1 MVFVTVEPKSVI
13 KKVAYLII
21 LLNSYAPQIWPQPYF
36 FLNIKEY
43 EVTIVVATQKIFFL
57 YTITLKKIRRTRKVK
72 KAINIPKN
80 VIIWKSVILEKFRKK
95 NHQAW
100 GYYKEEIHVTSFN
113 SRLKRKKMNYS

>member
-1 MVFVTVEPKSVI
+1 MKLQLQLLR
-13 KKVAYLII
+13 KKY
-21 LLNSYAPQIWPQPYF
+21 
-36 FLNIKEY
+36 
-43 EVTIVVATQKIFFL
+43 FFL
-57 YTITLKKIRRTRKVK
+57 YTITLKKIRRTRKIK

-80 VIIWKSVILEKFRKK
+80 VIIWKSVILEKIRKK